1 MNTTNTHI
9 NKMVR
14 ILPLLIVVI
23 LITSCKEKTSYRMQL
38 LIENKTDNKIA
49 VKLFPKS
56 EYLHNDLYDFSDFG
70 SGYNGTEH
78 NIESNR
84 NESLYYSENTDQKPF
99 SLAAKIFDSIH
110 ITPFNKDKKV
120 MKFSIDTVIGYSENL
135 FDSISSWNYE
145 IKDYDEP
152 DNFNQNPVESHD
164 YSFIISIDKY

>member
-1 MNTTNTHI
+1 MSEQELELKFRKIIEESEQNL
-9 NKMVR
+9 R
-14 ILPLLIVVI
+14 
-23 LITSCKEKTSYRMQL
+23 KEWHMQL
-38 LIENKTDNKIA
+38 SSQEEFNHRLDSEMNKIRT
-49 VKLFPKS
+49 KLS
-56 EYLHNDLYDFSDFG
+56 RVAAQAAHDHRTID
-70 SGYNGTEH
+70 
-78 NIESNR
+78 I
-84 NESLYYSENTDQKPF
+84 
-99 SLAAKIFDSIH
+99 AAKIFDSIH